1 MQSPTI
7 ATIWRG
13 TLPRN
18 PTLQSLVVG
27 ALIFCACI
35 IGIHSQVLFSLAS
48 IWPANAILLAI
59 MVLRPETNRPLTW
72 LTSALAFI
80 GADLLSGNDLARSTL
95 LNGANIAGVAG
106 GALAFQ
112 SIPKG
117 TLLMQRPMDAT
128 FIVVSIVF
136 SATCAAVA
144 GMVPGIYLF
153 AMPASDSF
161 YLWFATEMANYAIFL
176 TLAFSLVMPKAAD
189 QPGEVRFRQ
198 LSMAAALIALVGSIA
213 LMHLLGRAGSI
224 AFSIPALIWCA
235 VIFPPTIAMLL
246 TTAACGWLLIAAP
259 LNLLPLHTDLAE
271 SASMSSLRLG
281 VAMLAIAAFAVACLT
296 AAWNTAQARL
306 EHAASHDALSGL
318 LNRAAFVGR
327 AEQAL
332 KSPGASLLM
341 LDVDHFKQIN
351 DNHGHAMGDA
361 ALEMMG
367 TTLRKALREGDV
379 VGRIGGEEFAIL
391 LPQTTQMTASA
402 VAERLR
408 HAVATCRLATDG
420 GKPVPMTVSIGLAH
434 VTAQSSL
441 NQLMAAADGALYSAK
456 HNGRNRVAIA
466 GTRDLD
472 SRRSARTR

>member
-1 MQSPTI
+1 MPSQTI
-7 ATIWRG
+7 ATTWRG
-13 TLPRN
+13 ALPQN
-18 PTLQSLVVG
+18 PTMQSLMVG
-27 ALIFCACI
+27 AVIFCACI

-48 IWPANAILLAI
+48 IWPANAVLLAI
-59 MVLRPETNRPLTW
+59 MVLRPETNRLLTW
-72 LTSALAFI
+72 LASALAFI
-80 GADLLSGNDLARSTL
+80 GADLLSGNDLARSTM
-95 LNGANIAGVAG
+95 LNGANIAGVASG
-106 GALAFQ
+106 TLAFQ

-128 FIVVSIVF
+128 FIVVAIVL

-153 AMPASDSF
+153 AMSPGDSF
-161 YLWFATEMANYAIFL
+161 YLWFSTEMANYAIFL
-176 TLAFSLVMPKAAD
+176 TLALSLVMPKAD
-189 QPGEVRFRQ
+189 GLEGEVRYRR

-246 TTAACGWLLIAAP
+246 TMAACGWLLVAAP
-259 LNLLPLHTDLAE
+259 LDLLPLHADLAE
-271 SASMSSLRLG
+271 SASLSSLRLG
-281 VAMLAIAAFAVACLT
+281 VSMLAIASFAVACLT

-318 LNRAAFVGR
+318 LNRAAFVDR

-332 KSPGASLLM
+332 KNPGASLLM

-367 TTLRKALREGDV
+367 ATLRRALREDDV
-379 VGRIGGEEFAIL
+379 IGRIGGEEFAIL
-391 LPQTTQMTASA
+391 LPQTTQLAAGVM
-402 VAERLR
+402 AERLR
-408 HAVATCRLATDG
+408 RAIATSRLTTGD
-420 GKPVPMTVSIGLAH
+420 GKPVPTTVSIGLAH
-434 VTAQSSL
+434 DAGLTSL
-441 NQLMAAADGALYSAK
+441 NQLMAAADAALYTAK
-456 HNGRNRVAIA
+456 NTGRDRVAIA
-466 GTRDLD
+466 GASDLE
-472 SRRSARTR
+472 SRRSARTC